1 MRKASACGAEL
12 CVGNRSE
19 SWDEIMALAEPAARP
34 YDEVE
39 CFLETLADPDR
50 ALMSADDVAVVIAH
64 PDDET
69 IGCGAQL
76 SRLAGVSVI
85 VATNGA
91 PLNITEARGH
101 GCCSTQSYA
110 ELRSEE
116 LCRAMALARVPQ
128 RNIIE
133 LGMSDQGTVRHLA
146 DLTRSIYYLL
156 AAQGIRIVLTH
167 AYEGGHPDHD
177 ATAFAVHAAA
187 ALRWRH
193 RQPLWVIEMPFYRA
207 DGPDQAAQRFPAHPA
222 APVTTIRL
230 NDGERALKRAM
241 LAIYESQR
249 QALSSFSLEDEY
261 FRPAAKHDFL
271 SLPNNGALLYERQDW
286 GATGKQ
292 WLALVAGAQHELG
305 LGESPW
311 V

>member
-1 MRKASACGAEL
+1 
-12 CVGNRSE
+12 
-19 SWDEIMALAEPAARP
+19 MALAQPATRP

-39 CFLETLADPDR
+39 CFLDNLADPDR
-50 ALMSADDVAVVIAH
+50 PLIPAHDVAVVIAH

-76 SRLAGVSVI
+76 SRLPGISII

-91 PLNITEARGH
+91 PLDIAEARGH
-101 GCCSTQSYA
+101 GCSSTQSYA

-116 LCRAMALARVPQ
+116 LCRAMALAHVPQ
-128 RNIIE
+128 HNIIE
-133 LGMSDQGTVRHLA
+133 LGMTDQGTVRHLA

-187 ALRWRH
+187 ALRRRH
-193 RQPLWVIEMPFYRA
+193 RQPPLSIIEMPFYRA
-207 DGPDQAAQRFPAHPA
+207 DGPQQAVQRFPARPV
-222 APVTTIRL
+222 APVTAIRL
-230 NDGERALKRAM
+230 NDRERTLKREM
-241 LAIYESQR
+241 LAAYASQR
-249 QALSSFSLEDEY
+249 QTLASFSLEEEY

-271 SLPNNGALLYERQDW
+271 SLPNDGALLYERYDW
-286 GATGKQ
+286 GTNREQ
-292 WLALVAGAQHELG
+292 WLAFVAGAQHELG
-305 LGESPW
+305 LGESLW
-311 V
+311 G